1 MLIDR
6 RRQASEIVFDLAAV
20 ISPRTMTFALATI
33 HDFGTGKDV
42 PHVITDFGFTS
53 VIAAFDFSKVD
64 TGFDL
69 APIFNAAFDLAPVS
83 TTASTPD
90 FNAIYSG
97 TSTTKLALSSLPVS
111 SVLFLFMDT
120 RSRCTCCCE
129 TSGTCEGSSSSR
141 CRSHSAGRRVA
152 STLTPKGEQR

>member
-1 MLIDR
+1 
-6 RRQASEIVFDLAAV
+6 
-20 ISPRTMTFALATI
+20 MTFALATI

-42 PHVITDFGFTS
+42 PHVVTDFGFTS
-53 VIAAFDFSKVD
+53 VVAAFDFSKVD

-111 SVLFLFMDT
+111 SVLFLWKPDL
-120 RSRCTCCCE
+120 
-129 TSGTCEGSSSSR
+129 
-141 CRSHSAGRRVA
+141 AALVA
-152 STLTPKGEQR
+152 ARPRELARGALHRAVDRIPLGAAWLAR

>member
-1 MLIDR
+1 
-6 RRQASEIVFDLAAV
+6 
-20 ISPRTMTFALATI
+20 MTFALATI

-42 PHVITDFGFTS
+42 PHVVTDFGFTS

-83 TTASTPD
+83 TTKLALP
-90 FNAIYSG
+90 
-97 TSTTKLALSSLPVS
+97 TTKLALSSLPVS

-141 CRSHSAGRRVA
+141 CRSHSAGRRMA